1 LAGGA
6 AIAKIPLKQFKCII
20 RKTVGQFR
28 KATAKG
34 KIYWPEFYAELTM
47 PTPGGGNVLAK
58 AAAPQA
64 FSDMAATR
72 NPNPDDSFYQPA
84 DAFFAA
90 NTKIGLT
97 YDDIT
102 LATLYSEILPR
113 NTQLDTILAD
123 GLQLNIPAISAD
135 MDTVTESRMA
145 IAMALNGGLGLIHYN
160 MPERDQL
167 SQVSRVKYHVQGLIQ
182 DPIKVLPDQLIGDV
196 LALIEQKKF
205 GFSTFPVVDEKGR
218 LVGLLS
224 GHVVKPR
231 YAAKKVIEALTPRKQ
246 VHTITKKELGKD
258 PIARADKFFT
268 EHLGIHKLLVVDDD
282 DHLHGLIT
290 MSDVE
295 RITQERKAQFKPA
308 RDAQFRLVCGAAVSA
323 TRNAFGEL
331 DRARILTHVGGLVER
346 GVDVVAVSTA
356 HGHSKGVGDTVK
368 VLRDAFPKLPIIAG
382 NVTSAAGVEYLADC
396 GANAIKVGQGPG
408 SICTTRIVAG
418 VGIPQMTALYV
429 CSRAA
434 ARKKVSILA
443 DGGIT
448 KSGDIVK
455 ALTLSQ
461 AVICGGMFAGC
472 TEAPGEVMEIGGKI
486 YKQYRGMGSIAAMK
500 VGSAARYGH
509 EKADATRKLA
519 AEGIEALKESVGP
532 VDRVLAQLIGGIQSG
547 MGYLGAA
554 NLAQLREKARYI
566 RVSPAGQREAAPH
579 DVVELKTGN

>member
-1 LAGGA
+1 
-6 AIAKIPLKQFKCII
+6 
-20 RKTVGQFR
+20 
-28 KATAKG
+28 
-34 KIYWPEFYAELTM
+34 
-47 PTPGGGNVLAK
+47 
-58 AAAPQA
+58 
-64 FSDMAATR
+64 MAATR
-72 NPNPDDSFYQPA
+72 NSPLDTPFYQAADKFFPA
-84 DAFFAA
+84 
-90 NTKIGLT
+90 NNRVGLT
-97 YDDIT
+97 FDDIT
-102 LATLYSEILPR
+102 LATLYSEVLPR
-113 NTQLDTILAD
+113 ETLLDTTLAD
-123 GLQLNIPAISAD
+123 GLQLNIPIISSD

-160 MPERDQL
+160 MPEREQL

-182 DPIKVLPDQLIGDV
+182 EPIKVSPDQLIGDV
-196 LALIEQKKF
+196 LALIEEKKF
-205 GFSTFPVVDEKGR
+205 GFSTFPVVDAKGIF
-218 LVGLLS
+218 VGLLS

-231 YAAKKVIEALTPRKQ
+231 YAAKKVSAALTPRAQ

-268 EHLGIHKLLVVDDD
+268 EHIGIHKLLVLDDE
-282 DHLHGLIT
+282 DHLLGLIT

-308 RDAQFRLVCGAAVSA
+308 RDAHFRLVCGAAVSA

-331 DRARILTHVGGLVER
+331 DRERILNHAGGLVER
-346 GVDVVAVSTA
+346 GVDVIAVSTA
-356 HGHSKGVGDTVK
+356 HGHSKGVGDMVR

-429 CSRAA
+429 CSLAA
-434 ARKKVSILA
+434 KKKKVSILA

-455 ALTLSQ
+455 ALTLAQS
-461 AVICGGMFAGC
+461 VICGGIFAGC
-472 TEAPGEVMEIGGKI
+472 TEAPGDVLEISGKI
-486 YKQYRGMGSIAAMK
+486 YKQYRGMGSLAAMK
-500 VGSAARYGH
+500 SGSAARYGH
-509 EKADATRKLA
+509 EKADTTRKLA
-519 AEGIEALKESVGP
+519 AEGIEALKEASGP

-554 NLAQLREKARYI
+554 NLTQLREKARYI